1 MSRLIMLLM
10 MLALAPISRAESYL
24 NFLSEEVMPLHDKL
38 FETNFVVSQ
47 DPPMC
52 EKNKLIRGFFFSK
65 YRAIYLCLENLLED
79 PRLGNIDGSGKDK
92 DARLQLSRTLT
103 HEAVHAAQS
112 CPTGVPEL
120 IGVRT
125 DLPPVIQRRI
135 QFLLYSRYGH
145 GVSAIERE
153 AFEIQSRTDA
163 VPLLTRLL
171 AERCSAL
178 VPQPPDKLQVRK
190 R

>member
-1 MSRLIMLLM
+1 MSRIIMLLM
-10 MLALAPISRAESYL
+10 MLAFAPISRAETYL

-103 HEAVHAAQS
+103 HEAVHAAQW
-112 CPTGVPEL
+112 CRG
-120 IGVRT
+120 
-125 DLPPVIQRRI
+125 
-135 QFLLYSRYGH
+135 
-145 GVSAIERE
+145 RE
-153 AFEIQSRTDA
+153 DWTLFDRDA
-163 VPLLTRLL
+163 TKGFGGFGD
-171 AERCSAL
+171 SAL
-178 VPQPPDKLQVRK
+178 DEASEYRGNRKSEYEAYLLENDPDLVHDLFSIYCGHDRDYHLDLDNAFSK
-190 R
+190 